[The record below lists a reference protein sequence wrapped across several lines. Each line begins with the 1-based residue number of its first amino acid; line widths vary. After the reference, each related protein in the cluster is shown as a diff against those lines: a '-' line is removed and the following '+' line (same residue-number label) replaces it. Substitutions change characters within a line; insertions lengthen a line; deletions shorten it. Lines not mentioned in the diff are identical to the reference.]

1 MLLRYLYDPN
11 LAQASYLVGCQR
23 TGEALVVDPNR
34 ETEQY
39 IELAGREGLR
49 ITAVTETHIHADYLS
64 GAREL
69 AARTGATLYLS
80 DEGGPDWCYR
90 FEHEGLR
97 DGDLFMVGNLR
108 VKAIHTPGHTPEHLS
123 FLLTD
128 TVNADEPMGIFT
140 GDFLFV
146 GDIGRPDLL
155 EAAAGQAASK
165 EPSART
171 LFHSLQK
178 LRELSDWLQV
188 WPGHGAGSAC
198 GKALGAVPSTT
209 LGYERRFNWAFRVT
223 DEEEFVRQVLEGQ
236 PEPPRYF
243 AQMKRINR
251 DGPPLRDGLPEPR
264 VLTVERL
271 RGLLED
277 GAIVV
282 DTRPWDAYA
291 KGHVPGTL
299 GIALDSSFATYAGTL
314 LPYDRPLYLIVDE
327 AEQERALTELGRIGL
342 DDVRGVWRT
351 EVVNQWPGSLSRIRE
366 VSAEAF
372 AERLSANGITA
383 LDVRRSTEYEDGHIP
398 GVPNL
403 PLQKL
408 VDQLETVPR
417 NAPLY
422 VHCQSGKR
430 SGLAASLLQSLGW
443 EDVTNVRGGFAAWEE
458 AGLPTTNG

>member
-39 IELAGREGLR
+39 VELAEREGLR

-69 AARTGATLYLS
+69 AARTGARLYLS

-178 LRELSDWLQV
+178 LREFPDWLQV

-209 LGYERRFNWAFRVT
+209 LGYERRFNWAFCVT
-223 DEEEFVRQVLEGQ
+223 DEGEFVRQVLEGQ

-277 GAIVV
+277 GAVVV
-282 DTRPWDAYA
+282 DTRPWDTYA
-291 KGHVPGTL
+291 RGHVPGTL
-299 GIALDSSFATYAGTL
+299 GIALDNTFATYAGTL

-327 AEQERALTELGRIGL
+327 AEQARALTELGRIGL

-351 EVVNQWPGSLSRIRE
+351 EVVNLWSGGLSRIRE

-383 LDVRRSTEYEDGHIP
+383 LDVRRSTEYEAGHIP

-408 VDQLETVPR
+408 VDHLEAVPR

-430 SGLAASLLQSLGW
+430 SGLAASFLQSLGW
-443 EDVTNVRGGFAAWEE
+443 EDVTNVQGGFTAWEE